1 MKSTFATYLYIVF
14 ILLFALSS
22 CEDDVDLKDLG
33 VESKLVLHCRL
44 SPDLDTISAYLTNS
58 QPILGGSSEEV
69 SIIKN
74 ATVEISSDNTNWV
87 NLTYNS
93 AKKRYTLPQSEFLIS
108 EGKTY
113 FIRAHSPNYK
123 KAIFSSCTVPYY
135 RDVQM
140 KIEHKETIYGEI
152 KVNFIWKDYPNEKN
166 FYVIS
171 AYSIHQET
179 GLGDGHIWYIPVLS
193 DSTQDYLFTDINQD
207 GATMKGVYIA
217 YSNDDTLIFNFI
229 QIDEPTYLFEKSMYY
244 NYYIDFMGFV
254 EPTLVYNNIKDGYG
268 LFSAFRFKTYR
279 YIFKTNT
286 LEEVN

>member
-1 MKSTFATYLYIVF
+1 MKSVVVKYLYIVF
-14 ILLFALSS
+14 ILLFAFSS

-33 VESKLVLHCRL
+33 IDPKLVLYCHL
-44 SPDLDTISAYLTNS
+44 SPDLDTITAYLTNS
-58 QPILGGSSEEV
+58 QPVLVGNSEQV

-74 ATVEISSDNTNWV
+74 ATVEISSDNANWV
-87 NLTYNS
+87 SLTYNP
-93 AKKRYTLPQSEFLIS
+93 AKERYMLPQSNFPIS

-113 FIRAHSPNYK
+113 YIRAESPNDK
-123 KAIFSSCTVPYY
+123 KTISSSCTVPYY
-135 RDVQM
+135 RDVHM
-140 KIEHKETIYGEI
+140 EIEHYKNEYEEI
-152 KVNFIWKDYPNEKN
+152 EVNFTWKDYPNEKN

-171 AYSIHQET
+171 AYTINEDT
-179 GLGDGHIWYIPVLS
+179 DLGDKYIWYIPVLS
-193 DSTQDYLFTDINQD
+193 DSTQDYLFTDVNQD
-207 GATMKGVYIA
+207 GATMKGVYTV
-217 YSNDDTLIFNFI
+217 YSYDDSLIFNFI

-244 NYYIDFMGFV
+244 NNYIDFMGFV